1 MTQEALQYA
10 SQQNLRIR
18 VEDDS
23 GIRNSDWEQAVCS
36 GQWIHLGNTD
46 DCDVVVRSL
55 PEGLIALRALVL
67 GCFFLVESADRVELN
82 FLEFVFET
90 VDHVVTVSSG
100 LDPDHFLLETA
111 PDLQDLRRLLDHPS
125 SVAFYQA
132 LLMHRGPLKG
142 SIWPERAARA
152 PSSEVMEC
160 LQIAYKDHLNLEQ
173 AEESFWF
180 LNLKWWFLYWS
191 AHGFG
196 LLQPL
201 LDLDGVK
208 EILVNGVEE
217 IYVDLPSGLKR
228 ISMQFPNQSH
238 LNRFVASL
246 CEQMDRRLDCSS
258 PTAQGMVLGRFR
270 VHIVSSEVVP
280 KGPAVS
286 IRCFPQGGVS
296 IASFC
301 SSPSPSEQARLL
313 DVLQSLVASRKNILI
328 SGETSSGK
336 SSLLEALSQ
345 WFMPSERVIVAED
358 VRELR
363 LRNSH
368 CVYMQTQTEMGTVST
383 AVGLR
388 SLVKEALRM
397 RPDRIVVGECRGP
410 EALDLLQAL
419 NTGHAGSLAT
429 IHGSSPHA
437 ALHRLVTLAQFG
449 QADVGRETLES
460 LIMDGI
466 DCVIQMSRTRDG
478 GRFVESICQMRVA
491 GGGVSPRVIDLE
503 FLFTSGDLRAD
514 EKDRDVFGV

>member
-1 MTQEALQYA
+1 MRQKTLQYA
-10 SQQNLRIR
+10 SRQTLRVIIEHGSEAPS
-18 VEDDS
+18 V
-23 GIRNSDWEQAVCS
+23 DWESTACN

-46 DCDVVVRSL
+46 DCDVVLRSL
-55 PEGLIALRALVL
+55 PEGLIAMRALVL
-67 GCFFLVESADRVELN
+67 GCFFLVESADRLDLTY
-82 FLEFVFET
+82 LEFTFET
-90 VDHVVTVSSG
+90 PDQVVTVRSG

-111 PDLQDLRRLLDHPS
+111 PDLESLTALLNHPS
-125 SVAFYQA
+125 SVDFYRA
-132 LLMHRGPLKG
+132 LHLHRSPAQGGLR
-142 SIWPERAARA
+142 SERAARA
-152 PSSEVMEC
+152 PGAEAMEC
-160 LQIAYKDHLNLEQ
+160 LKIAYTKHLNPDQ

-201 LDLDGVK
+201 LNLNGVK
-208 EILVNGVEE
+208 EVLVNGVQE
-217 IYVDLPSGLKR
+217 IYVDLPSGLER
-228 ISMQFPNQSH
+228 IPAQFPNQCH

-246 CEQMDRRLDCSS
+246 CEQMDRRLDCGS
-258 PTAQGMVLGRFR
+258 PIAQGMVLERFR
-270 VHIVSSEVVP
+270 VHIVGREIVP
-280 KGPAVS
+280 NGPSVS
-286 IRCFPQGGVS
+286 IRCFPEDGVP

-301 SSPSPSEQARLL
+301 SSAAPMEQERLRV
-313 DVLQSLVASRKNILI
+313 VLQSLVAARKNILI

-345 WFMPSERVIVAED
+345 WFMPSERVVVAED

-363 LRNSH
+363 LRNAHS
-368 CVYMQTQTEMGTVST
+368 VYMQTQTAVGTMGS

-429 IHGSSPHA
+429 IHGSSPQS

-460 LIMDGI
+460 LIIDGI
-466 DCVIQMSRTRDG
+466 NCVIQMNRTRDG
-478 GRFVESICQMRVA
+478 RRFVESICQLRFTRGCGSA
-491 GGGVSPRVIDLE
+491 RAIDFE
-503 FLFTSGDLRAD
+503 CLFTAADLQTRETEHD
-514 EKDRDVFGV
+514 ERTV